1 MGHEDNIYGTQN
13 IPSSNYLHKSL
24 KTRSG
29 EYNIHGTLHFFSN
42 NIRMME
48 NGDVFTK

>member
-1 MGHEDNIYGTQN
+1 MVTEIVRDSLMGHEDNIYGTQN

-29 EYNIHGTLHFFSN
+29 EYNIHGTLHFFL
-42 NIRMME
+42 
-48 NGDVFTK
+48 TT